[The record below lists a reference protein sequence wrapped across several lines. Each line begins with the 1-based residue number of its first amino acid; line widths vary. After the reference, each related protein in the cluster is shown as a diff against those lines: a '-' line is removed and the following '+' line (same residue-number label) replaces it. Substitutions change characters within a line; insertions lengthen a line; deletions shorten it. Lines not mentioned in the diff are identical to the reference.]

1 MFLVEVKITIVDRKH
16 RYFSTFTFIDLNKK
30 MENLNVFGQ
39 PLILCSTNP
48 MTGFFRDGCC
58 NTNEQ
63 DFGLHTVCIV
73 ATTEFLAFS
82 KEVGNDL
89 STPLPQWGFK
99 GLKEGDKWCLCAER
113 FKEAYDNGKA
123 PKVLLEATNE
133 KTLDIVSMDILLE
146 NIYYADK
153 V

>member
-1 MFLVEVKITIVDRKH
+1 
-16 RYFSTFTFIDLNKK
+16 

-39 PLILCSTNP
+39 PLMLCSTNP
-48 MTGFFRDGCC
+48 ITGFFRDGCC
-58 NTNEQ
+58 NTSEE

-82 KEVGNDL
+82 KQVGNDL
-89 STPLPQWGFK
+89 STPLPQWGFQ

-123 PKVLLEATNE
+123 PKVLLEAPNE

>member
-1 MFLVEVKITIVDRKH
+1 
-16 RYFSTFTFIDLNKK
+16 

-39 PLILCSTNP
+39 PLIACSTSP

-58 NTNEQ
+58 NTNEE
-63 DFGLHTVCIV
+63 DFGVHTVCIV
-73 ATTEFLAFS
+73 ATTEFLEFS
-82 KEVGNDL
+82 KQVGNDL
-89 STPLPQWGFK
+89 STPLPQWGFA
-99 GLKEGDKWCLCAER
+99 GLKEGDKWCLCADR
-113 FKEAYDNGKA
+113 FKEAHHNGKA

-133 KTLDIVSMDILLE
+133 KTLEIVSMDVLLE

>member
-1 MFLVEVKITIVDRKH
+1 MK
-16 RYFSTFTFIDLNKK
+16 
-30 MENLNVFGQ
+30 NLNVFGQ
-39 PLILCSTNP
+39 PLVLCSANP

-58 NTNEQ
+58 NTDEE
-63 DFGLHTVCIV
+63 DFGVHTVCIV

-82 KEVGNDL
+82 KQVGNDL
-89 STPLPQWGFK
+89 STPLPHWGFK

>member
-1 MFLVEVKITIVDRKH
+1 MKENTDILLLLPCNIILT
-16 RYFSTFTFIDLNKK
+16 

-39 PLILCSTNP
+39 PLIACSTNP

-58 NTNEQ
+58 NTNED
-63 DFGLHTVCIV
+63 DFGVHTVCIV
-73 ATTEFLAFS
+73 ATTDFLEFS
-82 KEVGNDL
+82 KQVGNDL
-89 STPLPQWGFK
+89 STPLPQWGFE
-99 GLKEGDKWCLCAER
+99 GLKEGDKWCLCADR
-113 FKEAYDNGKA
+113 FKEAHHNGKA

-133 KTLDIVSMDILLE
+133 KTLEIVSMDVLLE

>member
-1 MFLVEVKITIVDRKH
+1 MD
-16 RYFSTFTFIDLNKK
+16 
-30 MENLNVFGQ
+30 NLNVFGQ
-39 PLILCSTNP
+39 PLIACSTSP

-58 NTNEQ
+58 NTNEE
-63 DFGLHTVCIV
+63 DFGVHTVCIV

-82 KEVGNDL
+82 KQVGNDL
-89 STPLPQWGFK
+89 STPLPQWGFQ
-99 GLKEGDKWCLCAER
+99 GLKEGDKWCLCADR

-133 KTLDIVSMDILLE
+133 KTLEIVSMEVLLE

>member
-1 MFLVEVKITIVDRKH
+1 
-16 RYFSTFTFIDLNKK
+16 

-39 PLILCSTNP
+39 PLIACSTSP

-58 NTNEQ
+58 NTNEE
-63 DFGLHTVCIV
+63 DFGVHTVCIV
-73 ATTEFLAFS
+73 ATTEFLEFS
-82 KEVGNDL
+82 KQVGNDL
-89 STPLPQWGFK
+89 STPLPQYGFQ
-99 GLKEGDKWCLCAER
+99 GVKEGDKWCLCADR

-133 KTLDIVSMDILLE
+133 KTLEIVSMDVLLE

>member
-1 MFLVEVKITIVDRKH
+1 
-16 RYFSTFTFIDLNKK
+16 

-39 PLILCSTNP
+39 PLIACSTSP

-58 NTNEQ
+58 NTNEE
-63 DFGLHTVCIV
+63 DFGVHTVCIV
-73 ATTEFLAFS
+73 ATTEFLEFS
-82 KEVGNDL
+82 KQVGNDL
-89 STPLPQWGFK
+89 STPLPQWGFE
-99 GLKEGDKWCLCAER
+99 GLKEGDKWCLCADR
-113 FKEAYDNGKA
+113 FKEAHDNGKA

-133 KTLDIVSMDILLE
+133 KTLEIVSMDVLLE

>member
-1 MFLVEVKITIVDRKH
+1 
-16 RYFSTFTFIDLNKK
+16 

-39 PLILCSTNP
+39 PLISCSTNP

-58 NTNEQ
+58 NTNEE
-63 DFGLHTVCIV
+63 DLGMHTVCIV
-73 ATTEFLAFS
+73 VTTEFLAFS
-82 KEVGNDL
+82 KQVGNDL

>member
-1 MFLVEVKITIVDRKH
+1 
-16 RYFSTFTFIDLNKK
+16 

-58 NTNEQ
+58 NTSEE

-82 KEVGNDL
+82 KQVGNDL
-89 STPLPQWGFK
+89 STPLPQWGFQ

>member
-1 MFLVEVKITIVDRKH
+1 
-16 RYFSTFTFIDLNKK
+16 

-39 PLILCSTNP
+39 PLIACSTSP

-58 NTNEQ
+58 NTNAE
-63 DFGLHTVCIV
+63 DFGVHTVCIV
-73 ATTEFLAFS
+73 ATTEFLEFS
-82 KEVGNDL
+82 KQVGNDL
-89 STPLPQWGFK
+89 STPLPQWGFQ
-99 GLKEGDKWCLCAER
+99 GLKEGDKWCLCADR

-133 KTLDIVSMDILLE
+133 KTLEIVSMDVLLE

>member
-1 MFLVEVKITIVDRKH
+1 
-16 RYFSTFTFIDLNKK
+16 

-39 PLILCSTNP
+39 PLIACSTNP
-48 MTGFFRDGCC
+48 ITGFFRDGCC
-58 NTNEQ
+58 NTNEE
-63 DFGLHTVCIV
+63 DFGVHTVCIV

-82 KEVGNDL
+82 KQVGNDL
-89 STPLPQWGFK
+89 STPLPQWGFQ

>member
-1 MFLVEVKITIVDRKH
+1 MK
-16 RYFSTFTFIDLNKK
+16 
-30 MENLNVFGQ
+30 NLNVFGQ
-39 PLILCSTNP
+39 PLVLCSANP

-58 NTNEQ
+58 NTDEE
-63 DFGLHTVCIV
+63 DFGVHTVCIV

-82 KEVGNDL
+82 KQVGNDL

-146 NIYYADK
+146 NI
-153 V
+153 

>member
-1 MFLVEVKITIVDRKH
+1 
-16 RYFSTFTFIDLNKK
+16 

-39 PLILCSTNP
+39 PLITCSTSP

-58 NTNEQ
+58 NTNEE
-63 DFGLHTVCIV
+63 DFGVHTVCIV
-73 ATTEFLAFS
+73 ATTEFLEFS
-82 KEVGNDL
+82 KQVGNDL
-89 STPLPQWGFK
+89 STPLPQWGFD
-99 GLKEGDKWCLCAER
+99 GLKEGDKWCLCADR
-113 FKEAYDNGKA
+113 FKEAHDNGKA

-133 KTLDIVSMDILLE
+133 KTLEIVSMDVLLE

>member
-1 MFLVEVKITIVDRKH
+1 
-16 RYFSTFTFIDLNKK
+16 

-39 PLILCSTNP
+39 PLIACSTNP
-48 MTGFFRDGCC
+48 ITGFFRDGCC
-58 NTNEQ
+58 NTNEE
-63 DFGLHTVCIV
+63 DFGVHTVCIV

-82 KEVGNDL
+82 KQVGNDL
-89 STPLPQWGFK
+89 STPLPQWGFQ
-99 GLKEGDKWCLCAER
+99 GLKEGDKWCLCADR

-133 KTLDIVSMDILLE
+133 KTLEIVSMEVLLE

>member
-1 MFLVEVKITIVDRKH
+1 MFLLNVKILIVDRKH
-16 RYFSTFTFIDLNKK
+16 RYFCTFTFIDLNKK

-39 PLILCSTNP
+39 PLISCSTNP

-63 DFGLHTVCIV
+63 DVGLHTVCIV

>member
-1 MFLVEVKITIVDRKH
+1 
-16 RYFSTFTFIDLNKK
+16 

-58 NTNEQ
+58 NTNEE
-63 DFGLHTVCIV
+63 DFGVHTVCIV

-82 KEVGNDL
+82 KQVGNDL

-146 NIYYADK
+146 NIYYADN

>member
-1 MFLVEVKITIVDRKH
+1 
-16 RYFSTFTFIDLNKK
+16 

-39 PLILCSTNP
+39 PLIACSTNP
-48 MTGFFRDGCC
+48 ITGFFRDGCC
-58 NTNEQ
+58 NTNEE

-82 KEVGNDL
+82 KQVGNDL
-89 STPLPQWGFK
+89 STPLPQWGFQ
-99 GLKEGDKWCLCAER
+99 GLKEGDKWCLCADR

-133 KTLDIVSMDILLE
+133 KTLEIVSMDVLLE

>member
-1 MFLVEVKITIVDRKH
+1 
-16 RYFSTFTFIDLNKK
+16 

-39 PLILCSTNP
+39 PLIACSTSP

-58 NTNEQ
+58 NTNEE
-63 DFGLHTVCIV
+63 DFGVHTVCIV
-73 ATTEFLAFS
+73 ATTEFLEFS
-82 KEVGNDL
+82 KQVGNDL
-89 STPLPQWGFK
+89 STPLPQWGFD
-99 GLKEGDKWCLCAER
+99 GLKEGDKWCLCADR
-113 FKEAYDNGKA
+113 FKEAHNNGKA

-133 KTLDIVSMDILLE
+133 KTLEIVSMDVLLE

>member
-1 MFLVEVKITIVDRKH
+1 
-16 RYFSTFTFIDLNKK
+16 

-39 PLILCSTNP
+39 PLIACSTNP
-48 MTGFFRDGCC
+48 ITGFFRDGCC
-58 NTNEQ
+58 NTNEE
-63 DFGLHTVCIV
+63 DFGVHTVCIV
-73 ATTEFLAFS
+73 ATTEFLEFS
-82 KEVGNDL
+82 KQVGNDL
-89 STPLPQWGFK
+89 STPLPQWGFQ
-99 GLKEGDKWCLCAER
+99 GVKEGDKWCLCADR

-133 KTLDIVSMDILLE
+133 KTLEIVSMEVLLE

>member
-1 MFLVEVKITIVDRKH
+1 
-16 RYFSTFTFIDLNKK
+16 
-30 MENLNVFGQ
+30 
-39 PLILCSTNP
+39 

-58 NTNEQ
+58 NTNEE
-63 DFGLHTVCIV
+63 DLGMHTVCIV
-73 ATTEFLAFS
+73 ATTEFLEFS
-82 KEVGNDL
+82 KQVGNDL
-89 STPLPQWGFK
+89 STPLPQWGFQ
-99 GLKEGDKWCLCAER
+99 GLKEGDKWCLCADR

-133 KTLDIVSMDILLE
+133 KTLEIVSMEVLLE

>member
-1 MFLVEVKITIVDRKH
+1 
-16 RYFSTFTFIDLNKK
+16 

-39 PLILCSTNP
+39 PLMLCSTNP

-58 NTNEQ
+58 NTSEE

-82 KEVGNDL
+82 KQVGNDL
-89 STPLPQWGFK
+89 STPLPQWGFQ

>member
-1 MFLVEVKITIVDRKH
+1 MKENTDILLLLLCIIILT
-16 RYFSTFTFIDLNKK
+16 

-39 PLILCSTNP
+39 PLIACSTSP

-58 NTNEQ
+58 NTNEE
-63 DFGLHTVCIV
+63 DFGVHTVCIV
-73 ATTEFLAFS
+73 ATTEFLEFS
-82 KEVGNDL
+82 KQVGNDL
-89 STPLPQWGFK
+89 STPLPQWGFA
-99 GLKEGDKWCLCAER
+99 GLKEGDKWCLCADR
-113 FKEAYDNGKA
+113 FKEAYHNGKA

-133 KTLDIVSMDILLE
+133 KTLEIVSMDVLLE

>member
-1 MFLVEVKITIVDRKH
+1 
-16 RYFSTFTFIDLNKK
+16 
-30 MENLNVFGQ
+30 
-39 PLILCSTNP
+39 

-58 NTNEQ
+58 NTNEE
-63 DFGLHTVCIV
+63 DFGVHTVCIV

-82 KEVGNDL
+82 KQVGNDL

>member
-1 MFLVEVKITIVDRKH
+1 
-16 RYFSTFTFIDLNKK
+16 

-58 NTNEQ
+58 NTNEE
-63 DFGLHTVCIV
+63 DLGMHTVCIV
-73 ATTEFLAFS
+73 ATTEFLEFS
-82 KEVGNDL
+82 KQVGNDL
-89 STPLPQWGFK
+89 STPLPQWGFQ
-99 GLKEGDKWCLCAER
+99 GLKEGDKWCLCADR

-133 KTLDIVSMDILLE
+133 KTLEIVSMEVLLE

>member
-1 MFLVEVKITIVDRKH
+1 
-16 RYFSTFTFIDLNKK
+16 

-39 PLILCSTNP
+39 PLIACSTNP
-48 MTGFFRDGCC
+48 ITGFFRDGCC
-58 NTNEQ
+58 NTNEE
-63 DFGLHTVCIV
+63 DFGVHTVCIV
-73 ATTEFLAFS
+73 ATTEFLEFS
-82 KEVGNDL
+82 KQVGNDL
-89 STPLPQWGFK
+89 STPLPQYGFQ
-99 GLKEGDKWCLCAER
+99 GVKEGDKWCLCADR

-133 KTLDIVSMDILLE
+133 KTLEIVSMDVLLE

>member
-1 MFLVEVKITIVDRKH
+1 
-16 RYFSTFTFIDLNKK
+16 

-39 PLILCSTNP
+39 PLIACSTNP
-48 MTGFFRDGCC
+48 ITGFFRDGCC
-58 NTNEQ
+58 NTNEE
-63 DFGLHTVCIV
+63 DFGVHTVCIV
-73 ATTEFLAFS
+73 ATNEFLAFS
-82 KEVGNDL
+82 KQVGNDL
-89 STPLPQWGFK
+89 STPLPQWGFP
-99 GLKEGDKWCLCAER
+99 GIKEGDKWCLCAER

-133 KTLDIVSMDILLE
+133 KTLEIVSMEVLLE